1 MNINSIKIEG
11 GYYIKARKIK
21 NSDIGHAPPH
31 IREIWDYLLREAN
44 HSGKKKHGEVLERGQ
59 ILTTYNEI
67 LEDLHWMVG
76 WRKQKYSKAQCETAM
91 KFLRTHRRNG
101 PMITTKKTTRGM
113 IITISKYDYYQ
124 NPKNYENHGG
134 DHKESHCETRGV
146 PQQHD
151 TIDKN
156 GKNGKKEYNTP
167 PTPHGVPHSTNQ
179 ATKPQSEY
187 TQEFETWYKHYP
199 IKKGKDAA
207 FRSWQKIKKSGRASP
222 EELTEAIINQVRS
235 RHFTNHRNEDF
246 IPNPATWL
254 NQGRWKDE
262 IKGGVGGINWE
273 EIDFGPNAGVQD

>member
-1 MNINSIKIEG
+1 MGINSIKIEG

-113 IITISKYDYYQ
+113 IITILKYDYYQ
-124 NPKNYENHGG
+124 NPKNYENHRG
-134 DHKESHCETRGV
+134 DHKESHGETRGV

-156 GKNGKKEYNTP
+156 GKNGKKENKK
-167 PTPHGVPHSTNQ
+167 HSSSADEVGIDGVDFLRT
-179 ATKPQSEY
+179 
-187 TQEFETWYKHYP
+187 
-199 IKKGKDAA
+199 KKGRILKGKRWESFKLFWEAFDYKRGKREAA
-207 FRSWQKIKKSGRASP
+207 DSWHDIQKLTGALVEEICVAAKKEAERRASLKSAGKTP
-222 EELTEAIINQVRS
+222 KMA
-235 RHFTNHRNEDF
+235 
-246 IPNPATWL
+246 
-254 NQGRWKDE
+254 QGWISSYRWEDE
-262 IKGGVGGINWE
+262 IDDIEVKKKPWHV
-273 EIDFGPNAGVQD
+273 